1 MGRRRRQT
9 PDRPEPHLPEAA
21 TVVRERWEPRRD
33 GLGSRRDRQSFEFD
47 AFVPRAVTDYQPRL
61 ESGLVVALNEA
72 ERACLELNE
81 DPPALLSLEALARQ
95 LLRAEAVASSRIEGL
110 IVSHR
115 KLARAFLNS
124 GQHDTAA
131 EVAANVRAAERA
143 IELAATSATLS
154 RDTLIEIH
162 TILFAETSSERLAGL
177 IREEQNW
184 VGGSPVSPLGAEFV
198 PPPARFV
205 EPALE
210 DLIAFINRDD
220 LPAAL
225 QAAIAHAQFETIHP
239 FWDGNGR
246 VGRALI
252 HAILR
257 RRDVAPR
264 YVPPVSL
271 VLAERAD
278 DYVKGLTAYR
288 FGKEHDWYSLFAEAL
303 ATSALKARDFADRV
317 SELQEQ
323 WFEKAGNPRPQAGA
337 RKLILALPA
346 HPVVD
351 VVTAQAIIGA
361 SSQETARQA
370 IIRLTD
376 AGVLRPISVGKKRD
390 RLWESVGLFDLLD
403 SFERDVAPE
412 GRAPHPSH

>member
-1 MGRRRRQT
+1 MAPSKRQT
-9 PDRPEPHLPEAA
+9 LDSPEPRLPETA
-21 TVVRERWEPRRD
+21 TILREQWQPRRD
-33 GLGSRRDRQSFEFD
+33 GIGTRRDRQSFEFD
-47 AFVPRAVTDYQPRL
+47 AFVPGAIADYQPRL
-61 ESGLVVALNEA
+61 EAGLVVALNEA

-115 KLARAFLNS
+115 KLARAFFKT

-154 RDTLIEIH
+154 RETLIEIH

-184 VGGSPVSPLGAEFV
+184 VGGSPLSPRGAEFV

-205 EPALE
+205 EPALA
-210 DLIAFINRDD
+210 DLVDFINRND
-220 LPAAL
+220 LPATL

-252 HAILR
+252 HAILKR
-257 RRDVAPR
+257 RGVAPR
-264 YVPPVSL
+264 YVPPISL
-271 VLAERAD
+271 VLAGRAD
-278 DYVKGLTAYR
+278 DYVKGLMAYR
-288 FGKEHDWYSLFAEAL
+288 FGSKDDWYSLFAEAL
-303 ATSALKARDFADRV
+303 ATSALKAREFADRV
-317 SELQEQ
+317 SELQKQ
-323 WFEKAGNPRPQAGA
+323 WVEKAGNPRPQAGA
-337 RKLILALPA
+337 RKLIVALPA

-361 SSQETARQA
+361 ASQETARQA

-376 AGVLRPISVGKKRD
+376 SGVLRPISVGKKRD

-403 SFERDVAPE
+403 AFERDVAPD
-412 GRAPHPSH
+412 GRAPHPSR